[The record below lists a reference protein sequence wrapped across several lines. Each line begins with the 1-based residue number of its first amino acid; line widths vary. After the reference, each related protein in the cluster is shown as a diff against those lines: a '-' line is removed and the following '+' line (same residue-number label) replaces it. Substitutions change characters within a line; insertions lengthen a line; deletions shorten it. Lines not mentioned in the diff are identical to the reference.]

1 MTGWKE
7 IMAKSSIIRELWEF
21 AKVRKKWWLGPIIL
35 FMVLFGALIVI
46 AKGSAVAPLI
56 YTLF

>member
-1 MTGWKE
+1 
-7 IMAKSSIIRELWEF
+7 MAKSSIIRELWEF

-46 AKGSAVAPLI
+46 AKGSAVPPFI

>member
-1 MTGWKE
+1 
-7 IMAKSSIIRELWEF
+7 MAKSSIIRELWEF